1 MNHKNKE
8 TTSSMFPANVRS
20 IIFHL
25 STEALVWLDGTRRDD
40 KGTQVANRQF
50 FHDLLV
56 RMQFSEES
64 EGSGIPDTHLYEA
77 SPFHSSFPHFVFRR
91 PLLLHVG
98 QMQYSEEILS
108 ALWNLGRKRVRNIL
122 QRMEL
127 LGLVRT
133 YPSRIASY
141 MTFPCIDGWTLHEKG
156 FIVNPHHVKKEER
169 NEQEGRK

>member
-8 TTSSMFPANVRS
+8 TTSSMFPANVVG
-20 IIFHL
+20 IIFRL
-25 STEALVWLDGTRRDD
+25 TTEALVWLDGTTRDD
-40 KGTQVANRQF
+40 NGTQVANRRF

-64 EGSGIPDTHLYEA
+64 EESGIPDTHLYEA
-77 SPFHSSFPHFVFRR
+77 SPPHSSFPHFVFRR

-98 QMQYSEEILS
+98 QMQYSEEMLS
-108 ALWNLGRKRVRNIL
+108 ALWHLGRKRIRNLL

-127 LGLVRT
+127 LGLIRI

-141 MTFPCIDGWTLHEKG
+141 MTFPCIDGWTLKGNG
-156 FIVNPHHVKKEER
+156 FIANPHRIKQREMA
-169 NEQEGRK
+169 

>member
-1 MNHKNKE
+1 MNQKNKE
-8 TTSSMFPANVRS
+8 TASLMFPANVRS
-20 IIFHL
+20 IIFRL
-25 STEALVWLDGTRRDD
+25 STEALVWLDGTTRDD
-40 KGTQVANRQF
+40 NGIQISNRRF

-64 EGSGIPDTHLYEA
+64 EEYAIPDTHLSED
-77 SPFHSSFPHFVFRR
+77 SPPHPFFPHFVFRR

-98 QMQYSEEILS
+98 QMQYSEELLS
-108 ALWNLGRKRVRNIL
+108 ILWNLGRKRVRNLL

-141 MTFPCIDGWTLHEKG
+141 MTFPCIDGWTLNGKG
-156 FIVNPHHVKKEER
+156 FIVNPYHVKQAER
-169 NEQEGRK
+169 NEQEGRE

>member
-1 MNHKNKE
+1 MNQKNKE

-20 IIFHL
+20 IIFRL
-25 STEALVWLDGTRRDD
+25 STEALVWLDGTARVDN
-40 KGTQVANRQF
+40 GTQVANRRF

-56 RMQFSEES
+56 RMQFSDES
-64 EGSGIPDTHLYEA
+64 EEPGIPDTHLSED
-77 SPFHSSFPHFVFRR
+77 SPPHPSFPHFVFRR

-108 ALWNLGRKRVRNIL
+108 ALWNIGRKRVRNIL
-122 QRMEL
+122 YRMEL

-141 MTFPCIDGWTLHEKG
+141 MTFPCIDGWELHGKV
-156 FIVNPHHVKKEER
+156 FIVNPYRVRQAEM
-169 NEQEGRK
+169 NEQEGRE

>member
-8 TTSSMFPANVRS
+8 TTSSMFPENVGS
-20 IIFHL
+20 IIFRL
-25 STEALVWLDGTRRDD
+25 STEALAWLDGTTRDD
-40 KGTQVANRQF
+40 HGTQVANRQF

-56 RMQFSEES
+56 RMQFSDESEES
-64 EGSGIPDTHLYEA
+64 GVPYTHLSEDL
-77 SPFHSSFPHFVFRR
+77 PHHPSFPHFVFRR

-108 ALWNLGRKRVRNIL
+108 ALWNLGRKRVRNLL

-141 MTFPCIDGWTLHEKG
+141 MTFPCIDGWTLNGKG
-156 FIVNPHHVKKEER
+156 FIVNPYHVKQVER
-169 NEQEGRK
+169 NEQEGRE

>member
-1 MNHKNKE
+1 MNQKNKE
-8 TTSSMFPANVRS
+8 TASLMFPANVRS
-20 IIFHL
+20 IIFRL
-25 STEALVWLDGTRRDD
+25 STEALVWLDGTTRDD
-40 KGTQVANRQF
+40 NGIQISNRRF

-64 EGSGIPDTHLYEA
+64 EEYAIPDTHLCEA
-77 SPFHSSFPHFVFRR
+77 SPSHSSFPHFVFRR

-98 QMQYSEEILS
+98 QMQYSEELLS
-108 ALWNLGRKRVRNIL
+108 ILWNLGRKRVRNLL

-141 MTFPCIDGWTLHEKG
+141 MTFPCIDGSTLNGKG
-156 FIVNPHHVKKEER
+156 FIVNPYHVKQAER
-169 NEQEGRK
+169 NEQEGRE

>member
-8 TTSSMFPANVRS
+8 TISSMFPENVGS
-20 IIFHL
+20 IIFRL
-25 STEALVWLDGTRRDD
+25 STEALAWLDGTTRDD
-40 KGTQVANRQF
+40 NGTQVANRRF

-56 RMQFSEES
+56 RMQFSDES
-64 EGSGIPDTHLYEA
+64 EEYGIPDTHLSED
-77 SPFHSSFPHFVFRR
+77 SPPHPSFPHFVFRR

-108 ALWNLGRKRVRNIL
+108 ALWNIGRKRVRNIL
-122 QRMEL
+122 YRMEL

-141 MTFPCIDGWTLHEKG
+141 MTFPCIDGWELHGKV
-156 FIVNPHHVKKEER
+156 FIVNPYRVRQVEM
-169 NEQEGRK
+169 NEQKGRE

>member
-8 TTSSMFPANVRS
+8 TTSSMFPKNVGS

-25 STEALVWLDGTRRDD
+25 STEALVWLDGTTRDD

-56 RMQFSEES
+56 RMQFTDTSEES
-64 EGSGIPDTHLYEA
+64 DTPYTFSSEA
-77 SPFHSSFPHFVFRR
+77 SPPHSSFPHFVFRR

-98 QMQYSEEILS
+98 QMQYSEELLS

-127 LGLVRT
+127 LGLVVT

-156 FIVNPHHVKKEER
+156 FIVNPYHVKQAER
-169 NEQEGRK
+169 NEQEGRG

>member
-8 TTSSMFPANVRS
+8 KTSSMFPKNVGR
-20 IIFHL
+20 IIFRL
-25 STEALVWLDGTRRDD
+25 STEALAWLDGTTRDD
-40 KGTQVANRQF
+40 SGTQVANRRF

-56 RMQFSEES
+56 RMQFTEASEES
-64 EGSGIPDTHLYEA
+64 NTPYTLSSEA
-77 SPFHSSFPHFVFRR
+77 SPPHSSFPHFVFRR

-122 QRMEL
+122 LRMEL

-141 MTFPCIDGWTLHEKG
+141 MTFPCIDGWTLHGKG
-156 FIVNPHHVKKEER
+156 FIVNPYHVKQTER
-169 NEQEGRK
+169 NEQEGRG

>member
-20 IIFHL
+20 IIFRL
-25 STEALVWLDGTRRDD
+25 STEALVWLDGTTRDD
-40 KGTQVANRQF
+40 DGTQVANRQF

-56 RMQFSEES
+56 RMQFTDTSEES
-64 EGSGIPDTHLYEA
+64 DTPYTFSSEA
-77 SPFHSSFPHFVFRR
+77 SPTHSYFPHFVFRR

-98 QMQYSEEILS
+98 QMQYSEELLS
-108 ALWNLGRKRVRNIL
+108 ELWNLGRKRVRNIL

-141 MTFPCIDGWTLHEKG
+141 MTFPSIDGWTLHEKG
-156 FIVNPHHVKKEER
+156 FIVNPHHVKQEER

>member
-8 TTSSMFPANVRS
+8 TISSMFPENVGS
-20 IIFHL
+20 IIFRL
-25 STEALVWLDGTRRDD
+25 STEALAWLDGTTRDD
-40 KGTQVANRQF
+40 NGTQVANRRF

-56 RMQFSEES
+56 RMQFSDDSEEP
-64 EGSGIPDTHLYEA
+64 GIPDTHLSEA
-77 SPFHSSFPHFVFRR
+77 LPPHSSFPHFVFRR

-122 QRMEL
+122 YRMEL

-141 MTFPCIDGWTLHEKG
+141 MTFPCIDGWELHGKV
-156 FIVNPHHVKKEER
+156 FIVNPYHVRQAEM
-169 NEQEGRK
+169 NEQEGRG

>member
-1 MNHKNKE
+1 
-8 TTSSMFPANVRS
+8 MFPKNVGR
-20 IIFHL
+20 IIFRL
-25 STEALVWLDGTRRDD
+25 STEALAWLDGTTRDD
-40 KGTQVANRQF
+40 SGTQVANRRF

-56 RMQFSEES
+56 RMQFTEASEES
-64 EGSGIPDTHLYEA
+64 NTPYTLSSEA
-77 SPFHSSFPHFVFRR
+77 SPPHSSFPHFVFRR

-122 QRMEL
+122 LRMEL

-141 MTFPCIDGWTLHEKG
+141 MTFPCIDGWTLHGKG
-156 FIVNPHHVKKEER
+156 FIVNPYHVKQTER
-169 NEQEGRK
+169 NEQEGRG

>member
-1 MNHKNKE
+1 MNQKNKE

-20 IIFHL
+20 IIFRL
-25 STEALVWLDGTRRDD
+25 STEALVWLDGTARVDN
-40 KGTQVANRQF
+40 GTQVANRRF

-56 RMQFSEES
+56 RMQFSDES
-64 EGSGIPDTHLYEA
+64 EEPGIPDTHLSED
-77 SPFHSSFPHFVFRR
+77 SPPHPSFPLFVFRR

-108 ALWNLGRKRVRNIL
+108 ALWNIGRKRVRNIL
-122 QRMEL
+122 YRMEL

-141 MTFPCIDGWTLHEKG
+141 MTFPCIDGWELHGKV
-156 FIVNPHHVKKEER
+156 FIVNPYRGRQAEM
-169 NEQEGRK
+169 NEQEGRE

>member
-8 TTSSMFPANVRS
+8 TTSSMFPTNVRS
-20 IIFHL
+20 IIFRL
-25 STEALVWLDGTRRDD
+25 STEALAWLDGTTRDD
-40 KGTQVANRQF
+40 NGTQVANRRF

-56 RMQFSEES
+56 RMRFTETSEES
-64 EGSGIPDTHLYEA
+64 DTPYTFSSEA
-77 SPFHSSFPHFVFRR
+77 SPLHPSFPHFIFRR

-141 MTFPCIDGWTLHEKG
+141 MTFPCIDGWTIHEKG
-156 FIVNPHHVKKEER
+156 FIVNPYHVKQAER
-169 NEQEGRK
+169 NEQEGRG

>member
-1 MNHKNKE
+1 MNQKNKE
-8 TTSSMFPANVRS
+8 TASLMFPANVRS
-20 IIFHL
+20 IIFRL
-25 STEALVWLDGTRRDD
+25 STEALVWLDGTTRDD
-40 KGTQVANRQF
+40 NGIQISNRRF

-56 RMQFSEES
+56 RMRFAETSKESDTPYTFSS
-64 EGSGIPDTHLYEA
+64 EA
-77 SPFHSSFPHFVFRR
+77 SPLHSSFPPFIFRR

-98 QMQYSEEILS
+98 QMQYSEELLS
-108 ALWNLGRKRVRNIL
+108 ALWNLGRKWVRNIL

-156 FIVNPHHVKKEER
+156 FIVNPYHVKQTEM
-169 NEQEGRK
+169 N